1 MTKHLFSGL
10 KVLDVGTYIAGPVA
24 ATIMGDFGADVIK
37 IERPGGG
44 DPLRYLSDIPTTP
57 DAPSDYF
64 WQMDGRNKRS
74 LFLDLKSRDGLSILH
89 ELVKGC
95 DVYIT
100 NQPLRSRRDLGLTYE
115 DLKPLSPSMI
125 YASLTAYGE
134 EGPARDEKGFD
145 LMAYWASSGLM
156 DLVHD
161 PDGVPTWS
169 LPGMGD
175 HPTAVALYASI
186 VTALLHREQTGEG
199 SMAHTSLLAN
209 GVWAASAVAQGV
221 LAGGDMERY
230 RAINRQPGQGIRFF
244 RTQDGRWLQFDLTGQ
259 GDEFDRLFGALGITH
274 VLEEAR
280 AAVQENR
287 QGDPIDLGKIMQ
299 EALLK
304 RDSGDWLYSFDVN
317 RIAVSRLPSVEE
329 AMQSEQLT
337 INKIAVAPEDPDVG
351 VPLIINHPVKVEG
364 VDQVGPKRAPFPG
377 EHTVD
382 ILRELGLD
390 DDKILLLRELGIVQ

>member
-1 MTKHLFSGL
+1 MDNHLFSGL
-10 KVLDVGTYIAGPVA
+10 RVLDVGTYIAGPVA
-24 ATIMGDFGADVIK
+24 ATMLGDFGADVIK

-74 LFLDLKSRDGLSILH
+74 IFLELKSREGQEILH
-89 ELVKGC
+89 QLVASC

-100 NQPLRSRRDLGLTYE
+100 NQPLGSRRALGLTYE
-115 DLKPLSPSMI
+115 DLKSLNPRMI

-156 DLVHD
+156 DIVHD
-161 PDGVPTWS
+161 ADGPPTWS

-186 VTALLHREQTGEG
+186 LTALLHREKTGEG

-209 GVWAASAVAQGV
+209 GVWSASAVAQGV

-230 RAINRQPGQGIRFF
+230 RAINHAPGQGMRFF

-259 GDEFDRLFGALGITH
+259 GDEFDRLFGALGISD

-280 AAVQENR
+280 AAAREGR
-287 QGDPIDLGKIMQ
+287 QGEPVDLGKVMQ

-304 RDSGDWLYSFDVN
+304 RDAEDWLYSFNVN
-317 RIAVSRLPSVEE
+317 RITASALPSIED
-329 AMQSEQLT
+329 AMQSPQLT
-337 INKIAVAPEDPDVG
+337 INEIAVPPHDPSVN
-351 VPLIINHPVKVEG
+351 VPLIINHPVKVKG
-364 VDQVGPKRAPFPG
+364 VEQVGPKRAPGPG
-377 EHTVD
+377 EHTVEV
-382 ILRELGLD
+382 LRELGFD
-390 DDKILLLRELGIVQ
+390 DDKIMLLRELGIVQ